1 MSRELVLSFHGIGTA
16 PRYVPEAEQPYWIR
30 ENDFATFVA
39 SAAIQAQD
47 LGITLV
53 ASFDDGNRSDRDVA
67 APLLKRHGIRGVFF
81 PCTGRI
87 GHPAYLGV
95 EDIRALERE
104 GFEIG
109 SHGIEHVPWT
119 GLDGDALERETVGSK
134 AAMQEIL
141 RRDVLSAAIPFGA
154 YNRRVLAALRAAG
167 YGTVYSSDTGL
178 SQAGQW
184 FRRRWTYRADVPFEI
199 GQLAAISITFRH
211 RLVTASKN
219 LIKSLR

>member
-1 MSRELVLSFHGIGTA
+1 MSRELVLSFHGIGV
-16 PRYVPEAEQPYWIR
+16 PPPFVPEAEQPYWIR
-30 ENDFATFVA
+30 ENDFATFIA
-39 SAAIQAQD
+39 SAATQAQE
-47 LGITLV
+47 LAITLV

-67 APLLKRHGIRGVFF
+67 APLLKRHRIRGVFF

-87 GHPAYLGV
+87 GHPRYLGV

-119 GLDGDALERETVGSK
+119 GLDGEALERETVGSK
-134 AAMQEIL
+134 TALQEIL
-141 RRDVLSAAIPFGA
+141 GRDVRSAALPFGA

-184 FRRRWTYRADVPFEI
+184 FRQRWTYRAEMPFEI
-199 GQLAAISITFRH
+199 GQLAAISIAFRH
-211 RLVTASKN
+211 RLFTASKN